1 MEAFQ
6 SYYLYKQQQQE
17 LIKKMHEKYIHEYSI
32 LWAKESMRL
41 LLTYEDIQ
49 HKIIL
54 YYFPEFTENIK
65 YMRTFQDTD
74 SVIDYCEE
82 VIDNINISGKVV
94 IIVSNRQIIIIEKT
108 MQEVYIVDPTSMLHI
123 KSIFEIDYLETTLIP
138 MFKKNHYECEYV
150 QLSYPIQTDFIDM
163 YSHTWIMILL
173 VKCLAQLYTT
183 NTIYMIMIP
192 DKSINKQKLLSNFH
206 INILNNVQIN
216 RELKQTFLEMILYN
230 INVFETYRDLEW
242 VLNIDPVAKIIE
254 HHL

>member
-6 SYYLYKQQQQE
+6 SYYLYKQQQKD
-17 LIKKMHEKYIHEYSI
+17 LVKKIHEKYIHEYSI

-41 LLTYEDIQ
+41 LLTYQDIQ

-65 YMRTFQDTD
+65 YMRTFQDTN
-74 SVIDYCEE
+74 SVIEYCHA
-82 VIDNINISGKVV
+82 VIHDINISDKVV
-94 IIVSNRQIIIIEKT
+94 IIISNRQIIIIEKT
-108 MQEVYIVDPTSMLHI
+108 MKEVYIVDPTSMLHI
-123 KSIFEIDYLETTLIP
+123 KSIFEIDYLESTIIP
-138 MFKKNHYECEYV
+138 MFKNNHYECEYV

-192 DKSINKQKLLSNFH
+192 DKTNNKQKMLSNFH
-206 INILNNVQIN
+206 INILNNIQIN
-216 RELKQTFLEMILYN
+216 RELKQTFLEMILCN
-230 INVFETYRDLEW
+230 INVFESFRDLECM
-242 VLNIDPVAKIIE
+242 LNIDPVKKIIE